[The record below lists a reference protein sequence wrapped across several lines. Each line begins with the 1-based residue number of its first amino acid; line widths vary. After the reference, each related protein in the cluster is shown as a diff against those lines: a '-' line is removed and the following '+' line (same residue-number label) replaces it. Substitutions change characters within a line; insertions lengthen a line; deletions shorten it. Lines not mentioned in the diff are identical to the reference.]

1 MKFPTFSQWLC
12 LPRILTRR
20 ETAGLLLCLAGMLS
34 AGCFIL
40 YSEYISHT
48 KVIPADKGSFSEGM
62 VGAPR
67 FLNPLYADSNDVD
80 RDISEVLYS
89 GLMAYD
95 INGNLVPD
103 LAKSYSLADDGT
115 TYEFILKDNLK
126 WSDGAPLT
134 ADDILY
140 TISIIQDADYKSPLR
155 GAWLGVTGQ
164 KITNTSLRLK
174 LKNPYSSFLETCVL
188 KILPKH
194 IWSNISASDFPLS
207 PYNLQPI
214 SNGPYIVKSVN
225 RDKNNNITSLTLAP
239 NEYYYG
245 QKPHLQ
251 NIIFSFYNN
260 KESLIAAFN
269 RGAIQAF
276 APQEMDSQNN
286 TAIAGTRD
294 YSFLLPRYFA
304 LFFNSNKNAALT
316 DKYVRQALN
325 YAVNK
330 TEIIQQVL
338 NGKGTV
344 VNSPIL
350 PDYFDLN
357 NPTIN
362 YNYDIKQAADLLDK
376 EDFKISDNGIRIK
389 SVNKKPAFTFT
400 KNLMKGSK
408 LDPDV
413 KELQQ
418 CLRKEVAPNLQI
430 SGNFGADTLDAV
442 NKFQEKYRDDIL
454 EPNGLNA
461 PTGDVKQATRDKL
474 NQVCFPAGNQT
485 IPLHFT
491 ITTVN
496 QPIMVATANLIKT
509 QWQAIGAAVDIKIED
524 IDSLENNVIK
534 PRDYEI
540 LLFGEMLGMRP
551 DPFPY
556 WSSTQINDPGLNLA
570 LFQNTDA
577 DKLLNNA
584 RQAIDDSIRNDNLE
598 NFQNLL
604 LDNAP
609 AVFLYNPD
617 YIYTVSDKIQGIK
630 GGKIA
635 APPQRF
641 GTVNEWYTQVKRVWK

>member
-1 MKFPTFSQWLC
+1 
-12 LPRILTRR
+12 
-20 ETAGLLLCLAGMLS
+20 LAW
-34 AGCFIL
+34 C
-40 YSEYISHT
+40 YC
-48 KVIPADKGSFSEGM
+48 P
-62 VGAPR
+62 
-67 FLNPLYADSNDVD
+67 
-80 RDISEVLYS
+80 
-89 GLMAYD
+89 
-95 INGNLVPD
+95 
-103 LAKSYSLADDGT
+103 
-115 TYEFILKDNLK
+115 
-126 WSDGAPLT
+126 
-134 ADDILY
+134 
-140 TISIIQDADYKSPLR
+140 
-155 GAWLGVTGQ
+155 
-164 KITNTSLRLK
+164 KITNTTLRLK
-174 LKNPYSSFLETCVL
+174 LKNPYSSFLETCAL

-194 IWSNISASDFPLS
+194 IWGNISANDFPLS

-214 SNGPYIVKSVN
+214 GSGPYIVKTVN
-225 RDKNNNITSLTLAP
+225 RDKNNNIVALSLAP

-251 NIIFSFYNN
+251 NFTFSFFNSN
-260 KESLIAAFN
+260 ESLMSAIRRN
-269 RGAIQAF
+269 AIQAF
-276 APQEMDSQNN
+276 APEGTGNQNN
-286 TAIAGTRD
+286 IAVEGTYD

-304 LFFNSNKNAALT
+304 LFFNSNKNPALA

-325 YAVNK
+325 YATNK

-350 PDYFDLN
+350 PDYFGLN
-357 NPTIN
+357 APTIN
-362 YNYDIKQAADLLDK
+362 YNYDIEQAANLLDK
-376 EDFKISDNGIRIK
+376 EDFKISDNGIRVK

-400 KNLMKGSK
+400 KNLTKGSK

-413 KELQQ
+413 KELQK
-418 CLRKEVAPNLQI
+418 CLQKEVAPDIQI

-442 NKFQEKYRDDIL
+442 NKFQEKYRSDIL
-454 EPNGLNA
+454 DPNGLNA

-491 ITTVN
+491 ITTVD
-496 QPIMVATANLIKT
+496 QPIMVASANLIKT

-524 IDSLENNVIK
+524 IDSLENNTIK

-540 LLFGEMLGMRP
+540 LLFGEILGSKP

-577 DKLLNNA
+577 DKLLNNI
-584 RQAIDDSIRNDNLE
+584 RQATDDNSRNASLE

-604 LDNAP
+604 LDDAP

-630 GGKIA
+630 AGKIA
-635 APPQRF
+635 TPPQRF
-641 GTVNEWYTQVKRVWK
+641 ATVNEWYTQVKRVWK